1 MYSTGLFA
9 FTVLYCLG
17 LSAILVAEII
27 AVHERI
33 TKHTADAPGCWYHPM
48 GLVVVALVMIFWPVA
63 GLVAIVAWQL
73 GYLHE

>member
-33 TKHTADAPGCWYHPM
+33 TTKAADAPGCWYHPM
-48 GLVVVALVMIFWPVA
+48 GLIVVALVMIFWPVA